1 MDKSLFQLHCKAHH
15 NYVGFV
21 SKQCPDTT
29 ETNCLASAEMC
40 VELLLITIPNLYFHV
55 HIGLLLWRKGICQWR
70 LLHWIKKGIKCQI
83 KQYSVKFKTGE
94 PQQDREG
101 MNHANRHIHPN
112 VKVQAPSLQV

>member
-1 MDKSLFQLHCKAHH
+1 MEKRHLPMEIIALDKKR
-15 NYVGFV
+15 V
-21 SKQCPDTT
+21 
-29 ETNCLASAEMC
+29 
-40 VELLLITIPNLYFHV
+40 
-55 HIGLLLWRKGICQWR
+55 
-70 LLHWIKKGIKCQI
+70 KCQI